1 MHNNIVPPEY
11 TNIRTVLQNA
21 INTTRAGVVN
31 DTTTRRG
38 ITHTELG
45 LKVSGVLSGATLNA
59 TTGKFKQGDTPL
71 DSVTVY
77 DAKSTQRFAQVAAS
91 RTDLGTQATV
101 GEIKSR
107 AYFSEVYRSYID
119 LNHHE
124 LKNLAAFS
132 KNITQNLNI
141 EGLQYIL
148 NQISQ
153 QNLVAQAQTA
163 ILQTSDI
170 IPSAGSFIATQ
181 LGGGLAP
188 VYSSIANNT
197 AKVPGLFYFD
207 SFAGDNPTR
216 YTDVMRL
223 KQFEINDTPTTM
235 FNAGGS
241 FVPTEAQQVV
251 TFFHNLY
258 DAYYL
263 NVSASFR
270 NKLMLKIPY
279 RTYRQMYSKTLTSQ
293 SGQENSAE
301 TLFSF
306 VQRQLASM
314 YDIGAYKEIDTYM
327 GNVASNNAFGYAYDP
342 SPSNLQIV
350 MSPVEVKVYSDVHD
364 AFKATYS
371 VATAGIVPLKIYG
384 NGGGIIKITNLSETV
399 L

>member
-1 MHNNIVPPEY
+1 MQNNIIPPEY
-11 TNIRTVLQNA
+11 TNIRTVLQNS

-38 ITHTELG
+38 ITHPELG
-45 LKVSGVLSGATLNA
+45 LKVSGGLSGATLDE
-59 TTGKFKQGDTPL
+59 TTGLFMQNNTAL

-77 DAKSTQRFAQVAAS
+77 DAKSSQRFAQVAAS

-119 LNHHE
+119 LNRDE
-124 LKNLAAFS
+124 LDIIAAFS

-153 QNLVAQAQTA
+153 TNLVAQAQTA

-181 LGGGLAP
+181 LGGGIAP
-188 VYSSIANNT
+188 VYSSVANNT

-207 SFAGDNPTR
+207 SFTGADASR
-216 YTDVMRL
+216 YTEVMRL
-223 KQFEINDTPTTM
+223 KQFEINGTPTTM

-241 FVPTEAQQVV
+241 FIPANAQQVV
-251 TFFHNLY
+251 TFFRRLY
-258 DAYYL
+258 DSYYN
-263 NVSASFR
+263 NVGAGFR
-270 NKLMLKIPY
+270 NKLMLKIPS
-279 RTYRQMYSKTLTSQ
+279 RTYTQMYSQPLINQ
-293 SGQENSAE
+293 SGQQNSE
-301 TLFSF
+301 DNLLDF
-306 VQRQLASM
+306 VQRQLAPM